1 MQTLGIPVSTY
12 PIEERWP
19 HIAAG
24 LLPLAGSL
32 SLEPFGPPPSR
43 TLVWLITLALLVAA
57 GASSSLLSNIG
68 VPYTTPTGNFLFK
81 LHPATWLIGLTLV
94 LALTERGNPLRE
106 LGRSLVH
113 QPATS
118 AYVGSVLMMIV
129 WSVARFGMSGAAF
142 FIDTLLVPGLLA
154 LLLARLDLTTQRR
167 LFTVVCL
174 VLVGNA
180 LLGIGEQ
187 LLKKPL
193 VPVNAGGILLTDD
206 LFRATALFGHP
217 LSNAMVTGFGL
228 FVLYRLH
235 GRAARFF
242 CCLVTVAALFSFG
255 GRTALGA
262 SVVLL
267 LGLTVVDLVRHAR
280 EDGLSYRE
288 LTGGIALIILAL
300 GSIITAVASGSI
312 GERIM
317 GSLAWDSSAQVR
329 EKSILVLYLIDWS
342 QFLFGLSPAAIEKV
356 MLQAGINA
364 PYEAIENFWVLL
376 LLQTGAPL
384 LALFT
389 ACLLAFLVHLSILGG
404 AAIGLGFVIF
414 VIAASTSNSLASKTE
429 VFVMV
434 VAMAQLAAAYRCT
447 RLITTAGDGS
457 EAGPATH
464 AQSRDHTGPTKW

>member
-1 MQTLGIPVSTY
+1 MAAAELQIPDSPVSIY
-12 PIEERWP
+12 PTGERSC
-19 HIAAG
+19 HTAG
-24 LLPLAGSL
+24 EPLPLAGFL

-43 TLVWLITLALLVAA
+43 TLVRLVTLALLVAA
-57 GASSSLLSNIG
+57 GVSSSLLSNIG

-81 LHPATWLIGLTLV
+81 LHPATWLIGLA
-94 LALTERGNPLRE
+94 LALALMERGNPLRE
-106 LGRSLVH
+106 LGRSLAH

-118 AYVGSVLMMIV
+118 AYVGSVLMMIA

-154 LLLARLDLTTQRR
+154 LLLARLDLATQRR

-187 LLKKPL
+187 LLKKQL
-193 VPVNAGGILLTDD
+193 IPVNAGGVLLTDD

-235 GRAARFF
+235 DRVARFF
-242 CCLVTVAALFSFG
+242 CCLIAVAALFSFG
-255 GRTALGA
+255 GRTALSV

-267 LGLTVVDLVRHAR
+267 LGLAVVDLVRHAR
-280 EDGLSYRE
+280 DGGLSYRE
-288 LTGGIALIILAL
+288 ITGGTALIILAL
-300 GSIITAVASGSI
+300 GMIVAAVASGSI

-329 EKSILVLYLIDWS
+329 EKSILVLYLIGWP
-342 QFLFGLSPAAIEKV
+342 QFLFGMSPGEIAKI
-356 MLQAGINA
+356 MLQAGINP

-389 ACLLAFLVHLSILGG
+389 ACLLAFLVRLAILGG
-404 AAIGLGFVIF
+404 AAIGLGFVMF

-429 VFVMV
+429 VFVIV

-447 RLITTAGDGS
+447 RLVQEAHHRALAGG
-457 EAGPATH
+457 A
-464 AQSRDHTGPTKW
+464 RW